1 MVALEHSHIHLFL
14 AACFQEVFLM
24 TVDHFVPASIESLQ
38 QIMAQLRTPETGCPW
53 DLQQDFHS
61 IAPYTLEEAY
71 EVVDAIERGDEDAL
85 KEELGDLLFQ
95 VVYHAQMAHE
105 AGWFDFNA
113 VVAGICEKMV
123 RRHPHVFGDDV
134 IETAAAQT
142 AAWEMHKER
151 ERGQCESV
159 LEGVPLA
166 LPALTRADKLQR
178 RAARVGFD
186 WPSIHGVS
194 DKVEEE
200 LDELREEIHSN
211 AGADALMNEA
221 GDLLFAAV
229 NLVRHAGID
238 PEAALRQGNR
248 KFSRRFQMVERLSE
262 AAGKKVAETDL
273 DTLDYYWDQAKE
285 LETGHN
291 KSGNTEGPA

>member
-1 MVALEHSHIHLFL
+1 MA
-14 AACFQEVFLM
+14 
-24 TVDHFVPASIESLQ
+24 VDPPARTTIESLLD
-38 QIMAQLRTPETGCPW
+38 IMAQLRAPETGCPW
-53 DLQQDFHS
+53 DLQQDFRS

-71 EVVDAIERGDEDAL
+71 EVVDAIEQGDGGAL

-113 VVAGICEKMV
+113 VVTGICEKMI

-134 IETAAAQT
+134 IHTAEAQT
-142 AAWEMHKER
+142 KAWELHKER
-151 ERGQCESV
+151 ERGERESV
-159 LEGVPLA
+159 LEGVPLT
-166 LPALTRADKLQR
+166 LPALTRADKLQK

-200 LDELREEIHSN
+200 LEELREELQSN
-211 AGADALMNEA
+211 ADTDALMDEA

-229 NLVRHAGID
+229 NLVRHARVD

-248 KFSRRFQMVERLSE
+248 KFSRRFRMVEELCA
-262 AAGKKVAETDL
+262 AAGKTVAETDL
-273 DTLDYYWDQAKE
+273 DTLDSYWDQVKE
-285 LETGHN
+285 LEAASN
-291 KSGNTEGPA
+291 KSCNTTDPL

>member
-1 MVALEHSHIHLFL
+1 MTIACPAP
-14 AACFQEVFLM
+14 AAIGDL
-24 TVDHFVPASIESLQ
+24 L

-71 EVVDAIERGDEDAL
+71 EVADAIEQGNPAAL

-95 VVYHAQMAHE
+95 VVYHAQMAQE
-105 AGWFDFNA
+105 AGWFDFDA
-113 VVAGICEKMV
+113 VVEGICEKMV
-123 RRHPHVFGDDV
+123 RRHPHVFGDED
-134 IETAAAQT
+134 IETAEAQT
-142 AAWEMHKER
+142 AAWEVHKQR
-151 ERGQCESV
+151 ERGQQDSA
-159 LEGVPLA
+159 LDGVPLA
-166 LPALTRADKLQR
+166 LPALTRADKLQK
-178 RAARVGFD
+178 RASRVGFD

-200 LDELREEIHSN
+200 LDELCEEIKNN
-211 AGADALMNEA
+211 AGADALMDEA

-248 KFSRRFQMVERLSE
+248 KFSRRFRMVERLSE
-262 AAGKKVAETDL
+262 AAGKTVATTDL
-273 DTLDYYWDQAKE
+273 DTLDKYWDKVKE
-285 LETGHN
+285 LEAASY
-291 KSGNTEGPA
+291 KSGIMADSA

>member
-1 MVALEHSHIHLFL
+1 MAVDPPVSTTVA
-14 AACFQEVFLM
+14 
-24 TVDHFVPASIESLQ
+24 SLLD
-38 QIMAQLRTPETGCPW
+38 IMAQLRAPETGCPW
-53 DLQQDFHS
+53 DLQQDFRS

-71 EVVDAIERGDEDAL
+71 EVVDAIEQGDEGAL

-113 VVAGICEKMV
+113 VVAGICEKLV
-123 RRHPHVFGDDV
+123 RRHPHVFGDEV
-134 IETAAAQT
+134 IKTAAAQT
-142 AAWEMHKER
+142 LAWEIHKER
-151 ERGQCESV
+151 EKGRQGSV

-166 LPALTRADKLQR
+166 LPALTRADKLQKKAS
-178 RAARVGFD
+178 RAGFD

-200 LDELREEIHSN
+200 LEELREELQDN
-211 AGADALMNEA
+211 AGADALMDEA

-248 KFSRRFQMVERLSE
+248 KFSRRFRVVEELCE
-262 AAGKKVAETDL
+262 AAGKTVAETDL
-273 DTLDYYWDQAKE
+273 DTLDVYWDRVKE
-285 LETGHN
+285 LEAGQKPRNSTD
-291 KSGNTEGPA
+291 P

>member
-1 MVALEHSHIHLFL
+1 MAVDPSAPTTVA
-14 AACFQEVFLM
+14 
-24 TVDHFVPASIESLQ
+24 SLLD
-38 QIMAQLRTPETGCPW
+38 IMAQLRTPETGCPW
-53 DLQQDFHS
+53 DLQQDFRS

-71 EVVDAIERGDEDAL
+71 EVVDAIEQGDEGAL

-113 VVAGICEKMV
+113 VVAGICEKLV
-123 RRHPHVFGDDV
+123 RRHPHVFGDEV
-134 IETAAAQT
+134 IKTAAAQT
-142 AAWEMHKER
+142 LAWEIHKER
-151 ERGQCESV
+151 ERGRQGSV
-159 LEGVPLA
+159 LDGVPLV
-166 LPALTRADKLQR
+166 LPALTRADKLQKK
-178 RAARVGFD
+178 ASRVGFD

-200 LDELREEIHSN
+200 LEELREELQNN
-211 AGADALMNEA
+211 AGADALTDEA

-248 KFSRRFQMVERLSE
+248 KFSRRFRMVEELCE
-262 AAGKKVAETDL
+262 AAGKTVAETDL
-273 DTLDYYWDQAKE
+273 DTLDSYWDRVKE
-285 LETGHN
+285 LEAGQ
-291 KSGNTEGPA
+291 KSCNSADP

>member
-1 MVALEHSHIHLFL
+1 MAVDPPVPTTVA
-14 AACFQEVFLM
+14 
-24 TVDHFVPASIESLQ
+24 SLLD
-38 QIMAQLRTPETGCPW
+38 IMAQLRAPETGCPW
-53 DLQQDFHS
+53 DLQQDFCS

-71 EVVDAIERGDEDAL
+71 EVVDAIEQGDEGAL

-113 VVAGICEKMV
+113 VVAGICEKLV
-123 RRHPHVFGDDV
+123 RRHPHVFGDEV

-142 AAWEMHKER
+142 LAWEIHKES
-151 ERGQCESV
+151 ERGRQGSV
-159 LEGVPLA
+159 LDGVPLV
-166 LPALTRADKLQR
+166 LPALTRADKLQKKAS
-178 RAARVGFD
+178 RAGFD

-200 LDELREEIHSN
+200 LEELREELQGD
-211 AGADALMNEA
+211 AGADALMDEA

-248 KFSRRFQMVERLSE
+248 KFSRRFRMVEELCE
-262 AAGKKVAETDL
+262 TAGKTVAETDL
-273 DTLDYYWDQAKE
+273 DTLDSYWDRVKE
-285 LETGHN
+285 LEAGQ
-291 KSGNTEGPA
+291 KSCNSTDP

>member
-1 MVALEHSHIHLFL
+1 MTTACPAP
-14 AACFQEVFLM
+14 AA
-24 TVDHFVPASIESLQ
+24 IEDLL

-71 EVVDAIERGDEDAL
+71 EVADAIEQGNPAAL

-95 VVYHAQMAHE
+95 VVYHAQMAQE
-105 AGWFDFNA
+105 AGWFDFDA
-113 VVAGICEKMV
+113 VVEGICEKMV
-123 RRHPHVFGDDV
+123 RRHPHVFGDED
-134 IETAAAQT
+134 IETAEAQT
-142 AAWEMHKER
+142 AAWEVHKQR
-151 ERGQCESV
+151 ERGQQDSA
-159 LEGVPLA
+159 LDGVPLA
-166 LPALTRADKLQR
+166 LPALTRADKLQK
-178 RAARVGFD
+178 RASRVGFD

-200 LDELREEIHSN
+200 LDELCEEIKNN
-211 AGADALMNEA
+211 AGADALMDEA

-248 KFSRRFQMVERLSE
+248 KFSRRFRMVERLSE
-262 AAGKKVAETDL
+262 AAGKTVATTDL
-273 DTLDYYWDQAKE
+273 DTLDRYWDKVKE
-285 LETGHN
+285 LEAASH
-291 KSGNTEGPA
+291 KSGIMANSA

>member
-1 MVALEHSHIHLFL
+1 MTADCPAPVAIDELL
-14 AACFQEVFLM
+14 
-24 TVDHFVPASIESLQ
+24 
-38 QIMAQLRTPETGCPW
+38 QIMAQLRAPGTGCPW

-71 EVVDAIERGDEDAL
+71 EVADAIEQGNPAAL

-95 VVYHAQMAHE
+95 VVYHAQMAQE

-113 VVAGICEKMV
+113 VVEGICEKMV
-123 RRHPHVFGDDV
+123 RRHPHVFGDDD
-134 IETAAAQT
+134 IETAEAQT
-142 AAWEMHKER
+142 AAWEVHKQR
-151 ERGQCESV
+151 ERGQQDSA
-159 LEGVPLA
+159 LDGVPLA
-166 LPALTRADKLQR
+166 LPALTRADKLQK
-178 RAARVGFD
+178 RASRIGFD

-200 LDELREEIHSN
+200 LDELREEIKNN
-211 AGADALMNEA
+211 AGADALMDEA

-248 KFSRRFQMVERLSE
+248 KFSRRFRMVERLSE
-262 AAGKKVAETDL
+262 AAGKTVAATDL
-273 DTLDYYWDQAKE
+273 DTLDKYWDEVKE
-285 LETGHN
+285 LEAASH
-291 KSGNTEGPA
+291 KSGIMADSA

>member
-1 MVALEHSHIHLFL
+1 MTADCPAPVAIDELL
-14 AACFQEVFLM
+14 
-24 TVDHFVPASIESLQ
+24 
-38 QIMAQLRTPETGCPW
+38 QIMAQLRAPGTGCPW

-71 EVVDAIERGDEDAL
+71 EVADAIEQGNPAAL

-95 VVYHAQMAHE
+95 VVYHAQMAQE

-113 VVAGICEKMV
+113 VVEGICEKMV
-123 RRHPHVFGDDV
+123 RRHPHVFADDD
-134 IETAAAQT
+134 IETAEAQT
-142 AAWEMHKER
+142 AAWEVHKQR
-151 ERGQCESV
+151 ERGQQDSA
-159 LEGVPLA
+159 LDGVPLA
-166 LPALTRADKLQR
+166 LPALTRADKLQK
-178 RAARVGFD
+178 RASRVGFD

-200 LDELREEIHSN
+200 LDELREEIKNN
-211 AGADALMNEA
+211 AGADALMDEA

-248 KFSRRFQMVERLSE
+248 KFSRRFRMVERLSE
-262 AAGKKVAETDL
+262 AAGKTVAATDL
-273 DTLDYYWDQAKE
+273 DTLDRYWDEVKE
-285 LETGHN
+285 LEAASH
-291 KSGNTEGPA
+291 KSGIMVDSA

>member
-1 MVALEHSHIHLFL
+1 MTIACPAP
-14 AACFQEVFLM
+14 AAIGDL
-24 TVDHFVPASIESLQ
+24 L

-71 EVVDAIERGDEDAL
+71 EVADAIEQGNPAAL

-95 VVYHAQMAHE
+95 VVYHAQMAQE
-105 AGWFDFNA
+105 AGWFDFDA
-113 VVAGICEKMV
+113 VVEGICEKMV
-123 RRHPHVFGDDV
+123 RRHPHVFGDED
-134 IETAAAQT
+134 IETAEAQT
-142 AAWEMHKER
+142 AAWEVHKQR
-151 ERGQCESV
+151 ERGQQDSA
-159 LEGVPLA
+159 LDGVPLA
-166 LPALTRADKLQR
+166 LPALTRADKLQK
-178 RAARVGFD
+178 RASRVGFD

-200 LDELREEIHSN
+200 LDELCEEIKNN
-211 AGADALMNEA
+211 AGADALMDEA

-248 KFSRRFQMVERLSE
+248 KFSRRFRMVERLSK
-262 AAGKKVAETDL
+262 AAGKTVATTDL
-273 DTLDYYWDQAKE
+273 DTLDKYWDKVKE
-285 LETGHN
+285 LEAASY
-291 KSGNTEGPA
+291 KSGIMADSA

>member
-1 MVALEHSHIHLFL
+1 MTTACPAP
-14 AACFQEVFLM
+14 AA
-24 TVDHFVPASIESLQ
+24 IEDLL

-71 EVVDAIERGDEDAL
+71 EVADAIEQGNPAAL

-95 VVYHAQMAHE
+95 VVYHAQMAQE
-105 AGWFDFNA
+105 AGWFDFDA
-113 VVAGICEKMV
+113 VVEGICEKMV
-123 RRHPHVFGDDV
+123 RRHPHVFGDED
-134 IETAAAQT
+134 IETAEAQT
-142 AAWEMHKER
+142 AAWEVHKQR
-151 ERGQCESV
+151 ERGQQDSA
-159 LEGVPLA
+159 LDGVPLA
-166 LPALTRADKLQR
+166 LPALTRADKLQK
-178 RAARVGFD
+178 RASRVGFD

-200 LDELREEIHSN
+200 LDELCEEIKNN
-211 AGADALMNEA
+211 AGADALMDEA

-248 KFSRRFQMVERLSE
+248 KFSRRFRMVERLSE
-262 AAGKKVAETDL
+262 AAGKTVATTDL
-273 DTLDYYWDQAKE
+273 DTLDKYWDKVKE
-285 LETGHN
+285 LEAASY
-291 KSGNTEGPA
+291 KSGIMADSA

>member
-1 MVALEHSHIHLFL
+1 MAVESPAATTVA
-14 AACFQEVFLM
+14 
-24 TVDHFVPASIESLQ
+24 SLLD
-38 QIMAQLRTPETGCPW
+38 IMAQLRAPKTGCPW

-71 EVVDAIERGDEDAL
+71 EVVDAIEQGDGGAL

-95 VVYHAQMAHE
+95 VVFHAQMAQE
-105 AGWFDFNA
+105 VGWFDFNA

-123 RRHPHVFGDDV
+123 RRHPHVFGGER
-134 IETAAAQT
+134 IATAEAQT
-142 AAWEMHKER
+142 DAWELHKES
-151 ERGQCESV
+151 ERGRQASV
-159 LEGVPLA
+159 LDGVPLA

-178 RAARVGFD
+178 RASRVGFD

-200 LDELREEIHSN
+200 LQELCGEIQGN
-211 AGADALMNEA
+211 AGADALMDEA

-248 KFSRRFQMVERLSE
+248 KFSRRFRKVEEFCE
-262 AAGKKVAETDL
+262 AAGKTVAETDL
-273 DTLDYYWDQAKE
+273 DTLDSYWDKVKE
-285 LETGHN
+285 QEGKGRGSS
-291 KSGNTEGPA
+291 KSTDSL

>member
-1 MVALEHSHIHLFL
+1 MTI
-14 AACFQEVFLM
+14 AC
-24 TVDHFVPASIESLQ
+24 PAPATIEDLL

-71 EVVDAIERGDEDAL
+71 EVADAIEQGNPAAL

-95 VVYHAQMAHE
+95 VVYHAQMAQE
-105 AGWFDFNA
+105 AGWFDFDA
-113 VVAGICEKMV
+113 VVEGICEKMV
-123 RRHPHVFGDDV
+123 RRHPHVFGDED
-134 IETAAAQT
+134 IETAEAQT
-142 AAWEMHKER
+142 AAWEVHKQR
-151 ERGQCESV
+151 ERGQQDSA
-159 LEGVPLA
+159 LDGVPLA
-166 LPALTRADKLQR
+166 LPALTRADKLQK
-178 RAARVGFD
+178 RASRVGFD

-200 LDELREEIHSN
+200 LDELCEEIKNN
-211 AGADALMNEA
+211 AGADALMDEA

-248 KFSRRFQMVERLSE
+248 KFSRRFRMVERLSK
-262 AAGKKVAETDL
+262 AAGKTVATTDL
-273 DTLDYYWDQAKE
+273 DTLDKYWDKVKE
-285 LETGHN
+285 LEAASY
-291 KSGNTEGPA
+291 KSGIMADSA